1 MGPEQWVELDVPL
14 KRVKKRRV
22 IQQPLSD
29 LAVEIAREA
38 LRASN
43 KQYVFAC
50 PLGDQH
56 DLRGRR
62 RPWPAILALMM
73 RGSHVASIIPR
84 ARRPRSPCPPS
95 PARSTIIRRE

>member
-1 MGPEQWVELDVPL
+1 MGPEQWVELDAPL

-56 DLRGRR
+56 D
-62 RPWPAILALMM
+62 W
-73 RGSHVASIIPR
+73 
-84 ARRPRSPCPPS
+84 
-95 PARSTIIRRE
+95 

>member
-62 RPWPAILALMM
+62 RPWPAIMALPT
-73 RGSHVASIIPR
+73 RGTHVASTAPPARWTRPPR
-84 ARRPRSPCPPS
+84 PPS